1 MIGNALFHQSKDDRA
16 CVRIRLGDELMIR
29 PDGEVCARLVRPED
43 EPGEDVF
50 FLRSQGLEV
59 NEASPHVGSFDVV
72 GQTITTM
79 MFPFLPQS
87 ASYAII
93 AEPKKR
99 EQNAA
104 GNHAGLKRLIGVLA
118 EWHPCRPQAISQE
131 G

>member
-1 MIGNALFHQSKDDRA
+1 
-16 CVRIRLGDELMIR
+16 MIR

-43 EPGEDVF
+43 EPGEAGF

-59 NEASPHVGSFDVV
+59 NEASLHVGSFDVV
-72 GQTITTM
+72 GRTITM

-118 EWHPCRPQAISQE
+118 EWHPCRPQAI
-131 G
+131 